1 MEAKTLEEVKDLRAQ
16 LNKWSHEYYVLD
28 RPTVEDHVY
37 DATYQRLVELETK
50 YPELITDDSP
60 TRRASVFL
68 CRTAMVFG
76 QMRFLW
82 TLFERLAEYRWPVS
96 NAKLRYAAAC
106 FQIFKYRGFT
116 NT

>member
-60 TRRASVFL
+60 TRRVGGQVLSGFEKVEHEIPMLSLGDVFSK
-68 CRTAMVFG
+68 A
-76 QMRFLW
+76 
-82 TLFERLAEYRWPVS
+82 ELAEFK
-96 NAKLRYAAAC
+96 AKLEENVKRLC
-106 FQIFKYRGFT
+106 V
-116 NT
+116 

>member
-60 TRRASVFL
+60 TRRVGGQVLSGFENAFARRCFFQS
-68 CRTAMVFG
+68 RTSRI
-76 QMRFLW
+76 Q
-82 TLFERLAEYRWPVS
+82 S
-96 NAKLRYAAAC
+96 K
-106 FQIFKYRGFT
+106 IRGKCKNDFCV
-116 NT
+116 

>member
-50 YPELITDDSP
+50 YPELVTDDSP
-60 TRRASVFL
+60 TRRVGGQVLSGFEKVEHEIPMLSLGDVF
-68 CRTAMVFG
+68 
-76 QMRFLW
+76 QKQ
-82 TLFERLAEYRWPVS
+82 
-96 NAKLRYAAAC
+96 N
-106 FQIFKYRGFT
+106 
-116 NT
+116 